1 MMFIFDFIGIFEFKC
16 RDCTQMKISLI
27 ALFTI
32 SLITASFAQEA
43 QKRSIFENQ
52 SKLTFYLLD
61 VESGLSHNYI
71 NSIEQ
76 DSLGFIW
83 IATLEGLN
91 RYDGQKFTVYRKR
104 NSIPNKG
111 PANNYIQ
118 QIQLNGANQLLLS
131 TGAGLN
137 IYDPKTDLFELKGKS
152 FGLIEDNVNCTI
164 NTPDGHTALGI
175 YRGGLQI
182 IDEEKVRYSFSHQA
196 EDKQSL
202 SSNQVNAL
210 AFQGDSILWV
220 GTFDKGLNKIN
231 YKTKTL
237 YRLNSSQIASTINS
251 LFTDDLGNLW
261 IGGNKGIQ
269 VITNKGDTVN
279 VQAASS
285 PKDGL
290 SDENVLCFEKDEKG
304 QMWIGTRNG
313 GLNIIDPN
321 KLLNKNQLAIQWF
334 LPRNDGASVYN
345 RTVASLKLARD
356 GNMWI
361 GTSTGVNVVN
371 PNGDP
376 IQLIQRNLSVSETI
390 SHNRIGS
397 LASGKD
403 NGIWIGTDGGGLDH
417 YIPQTG
423 QITHYEHQPN
433 IAKSLSILE
442 DSQGRVWAGTYQGGL
457 NRLVDPKGEFKK
469 YLQGGQEKGNDVR
482 IIFEGQKGQIWVGT
496 NRGGLYRY
504 HPPIDDFDY
513 VKQLGKIDIRDITE
527 DDLGNLWLAT
537 FSNGIIRYNYLT
549 GEQEQFDEST
559 VYGFPSNIIFSIE
572 RLQNGDILAGSRY
585 EGLIRLNP
593 SNKTVAVFTENQGLS
608 NNTINSITKGHDGKI
623 WLGTF
628 RGISFFDPNTNEV
641 GNLNAFNNIQ
651 QSEFNIGAALTSN
664 AGSIY
669 FGGNKGINVF
679 SPSALKQQT
688 NKYPLIFTGLRLMNK
703 EVNIGNK
710 EEELSISQNIPY
722 LQQLKL
728 DHDQSLVSLDFV
740 ALKYPNG
747 NNISYAYKLVPFH
760 DQWIETSHIGTANLS
775 NIPPGDYVL
784 KVRAHSNSSHFAENQ
799 IAIII
804 APPFWKTWPAYLIY
818 LIVLV
823 GLITGGMKYY
833 ADRLKLKN
841 SLLFE
846 KKQRTLEHELNE
858 ERARFFTGFSHEL
871 KTPLTLIMAPI
882 EDMLLETKNA
892 PQKKGLLLVQKNA
905 QYLLEMIN
913 KLLEFRKSELDIN
926 QLQLKNHY
934 ILSPIQQWVEEYQ
947 PLAQHRKITLE
958 SKFPNEDFVTAI
970 DLEKLHIIVNN
981 LLSNALKY
989 CRPGDKVSISLQTNT
1004 EQYKI
1009 KVSDNGPGIPIENQ
1023 TRIFNWYYQSGSTNT
1038 SQGTGI
1044 GLALT
1049 KRLVEEHQGH
1059 ISLDSKPGKGCTFSV
1074 TLPLQKLESDTEI
1087 IENSQLSNTTIWSP
1101 QLDNQVLPIP
1111 KSTLDLKEEKQVVLL
1126 IDDNPQILSYLDQ
1139 LLGERYDLIHAGD
1152 GQEGLEKALQYVPDI
1167 IISDIMMPVKNGI
1180 DLCGELK
1187 SKKATTHIPI
1197 ILLSAKDNVESITS
1211 GFGEGADDYLTK
1223 PFNGQILQSRI
1234 KNLLEAKIRLR
1245 DYYLG
1250 ELADDHKLNEG
1261 QKTAI
1266 SKEKAF
1272 LQNLENHILE
1282 QLAEQQTDVDTLS
1295 QLMGMSRTS
1304 LFRKLKALTGK
1315 NINQYVRSVKIKR
1328 AAYLIKEEN
1337 LGVAQAA
1344 YEIGFSNPKYF
1355 RKLFKEQYGYLPSE
1369 IPSDKKLS
1377 T

>member
-1 MMFIFDFIGIFEFKC
+1 
-16 RDCTQMKISLI
+16 MKISLI
-27 ALFTI
+27 ALFI
-32 SLITASFAQEA
+32 FSFIAVSFAQED
-43 QKRSIFENQ
+43 QKESIFEDQNQ
-52 SKLTFYLLD
+52 LTFYLLD
-61 VESGLSHNYI
+61 VASGLSHNYI

-104 NSIPNKG
+104 NRIPKKG
-111 PANNYIQ
+111 PADNYIQ
-118 QIQLNGANQLLLS
+118 QIQLNQNNQLLLS
-131 TGAGLN
+131 TGAGLS
-137 IYDPKTDLFELKGKS
+137 IYDPKADLFELKGKN
-152 FGLIEDNVNCTI
+152 FGLIENNVNCTI
-164 NTPDGHTALGI
+164 NTPDGNTAVGI
-175 YRGGLQI
+175 YWGGLQI
-182 IDEEKVRYSFSHQA
+182 IDQKKVLYSFFHEP
-196 EDKQSL
+196 EDKNSL

-220 GTFDKGLNKIN
+220 GTFDNGLNKIN
-231 YKTKTL
+231 YKTKSL
-237 YRLNSSQIASTINS
+237 QRINSSKIAANINS

-261 IGGNKGIQ
+261 IGGNRGIQ
-269 VITNKGDTVN
+269 VITHQGDTLN
-279 VQAASS
+279 VQTAAS
-285 PKDGL
+285 PQNGL
-290 SDENVLCFEKDEKG
+290 SDENVLCFEKDNKG
-304 QMWIGTRNG
+304 QMWVGTRNG

-321 KLLNKNQLAIQWF
+321 KLLNENQLAIQWF

-361 GTSTGVNVVN
+361 GTSTGINVVN

-397 LASGKD
+397 LASGK
-403 NGIWIGTDGGGLDH
+403 NGSIWIGTDGGGLDH
-417 YIPQTG
+417 YIPKTG
-423 QITHYEHQPN
+423 QISHYEHHDTN
-433 IAKSLSILE
+433 ASSLSNNYILSILE
-442 DSQGRVWAGTYQGGL
+442 DSKGRVWAGTYQGGL
-457 NRLVDPKGEFKK
+457 NRLVHRHGEFKQ
-469 YLQGGQEKGNDVR
+469 YLQGSQENGNDVR
-482 IIFEGQKGQIWVGT
+482 VIFEGKKGQIWVGT

-513 VKQLGKIDIRDITE
+513 VRQLGKIDIRDITE

-537 FSNGIIRYNYLT
+537 FGNGIIRYNYLT
-549 GEQEQFDEST
+549 GEQEQFNEST
-559 VYGFPSNIIFSIE
+559 VYGFPGNIIFSIQ
-572 RLQNGDILAGSRY
+572 RLDNGDILAGSRY
-585 EGLIRLNP
+585 EGLIRLDPN
-593 SNKTVAVFTENQGLS
+593 NKTVAVFTQDHGLS
-608 NNTINSITKGHDGKI
+608 NNTINSITRGKDGKI

-651 QSEFNIGAALTSN
+651 QSEFNIGAALTSDT
-664 AGSIY
+664 GLIY

-679 SPSALKQQT
+679 SPAALQQQT
-688 NKYPLIFTGLRLMNK
+688 DNYPLIFTELRLMNN
-703 EVNIGNK
+703 EVNIGSADEK
-710 EEELSISQNIPY
+710 IHLSQDIPY
-722 LQQLKL
+722 LHQLNL
-728 DHDQSLVSLDFV
+728 SHDQSLVSLDFV
-740 ALKYPNG
+740 ALKFPHG
-747 NNISYAYKLVPFH
+747 NDISYAYKLEPFH

-784 KVRAHSNSSHFAENQ
+784 KVRAHSNSNHFAENQ
-799 IAIII
+799 MMIAI

-818 LIVLV
+818 
-823 GLITGGMKYY
+823 ITILAAMVIGGMKYY

-846 KKQRTLEHELNE
+846 KKQRSLEHELNE

-882 EDMLLETKNA
+882 EDMLLELKNT
-892 PQKKGLLLVQKNA
+892 PQRKRLLLVQKNA

-926 QLQLKNHY
+926 KLELKNHY
-934 ILSPIQQWVEEYQ
+934 ILSPIQQWAEEYQ

-958 SKFPNEDFVTAI
+958 TKFPQEDFVAAI

-989 CRPGDKVSISLQTNT
+989 CRPGDKVSLSLKTHAD
-1004 EQYKI
+1004 QYEI
-1009 KVSDNGPGIPIENQ
+1009 TVSDNGPGIPLENQ
-1023 TRIFNWYYQSGSTNT
+1023 DRIFNWYYQSGSTNP

-1049 KRLVEEHQGH
+1049 KRLVEDHQGH
-1059 ISLDSKPGKGCTFSV
+1059 ISLVSQAGMGCIFSV
-1074 TLPLQKLESDTEI
+1074 TLPLQKLETDTEA
-1087 IENSQLSNTTIWSP
+1087 IEDAKLNSSTMWSP
-1101 QLDNQVLPIP
+1101 RLDHQEITIP
-1111 KSTLDLKEEKQVVLL
+1111 KPNLDLKEEKKVVLL

-1139 LLGERYDLIHAGD
+1139 LLGDNYDLLHAGD
-1152 GQEGLEKALQYVPDI
+1152 GQEGMEKALQYIPDI
-1167 IISDIMMPVKNGI
+1167 IISDIMMPVRNGI

-1187 SKKATTHIPI
+1187 REKATTHIPV

-1211 GFGEGADDYLTK
+1211 GFGEGADEYLTK
-1223 PFNGQILQSRI
+1223 PFNGQILLSRI
-1234 KNLLEAKIRLR
+1234 KNLLDAKIRLR
-1245 DYYLG
+1245 EYYLG
-1250 ELADDHKLNEG
+1250 ELADEHQLNEG

-1272 LQNLENHILE
+1272 LKRLESHILE

-1344 YEIGFSNPKYF
+1344 YEIGFNNPKYF
-1355 RKLFKEQYGYLPSE
+1355 RKLFKEEFGYLPSE
-1369 IPSDKKLS
+1369 ISSKK
-1377 T
+1377 TITD